1 MTRIVWMSVTS
12 EHLALALCKT
22 LNDKHE
28 DAQARYHSER
38 IYTAAGPL
46 LTMKDYVVTVN
57 AIPPLVF
64 GEA

>member
-1 MTRIVWMSVTS
+1 MTRIVWMRVTS

-28 DAQARYHSER
+28 DVKARYHSTR

-46 LTMKDYVVTVN
+46 LTMKDYVVTVSPVEGITV
-57 AIPPLVF
+57 A
-64 GEA
+64 